1 MPRGKSQ
8 GITIGFIGTG
18 EMEPD
23 PATDLIEEF
32 LTETVKSEDPV
43 KFIFPL
49 VLNEFSDSLAGL
61 TEMARKS
68 KITYEVITNTED
80 KKRRPFMQIA
90 QAASNQYLVTDVFT
104 QMETILVEAPNAA
117 LMVLWDDKRDAELQ
131 SIVAKFLDA
140 DIKVMDLTNGLA
152 VLGVEEQGEEEEEE
166 QEEEEEEE
174 EEEEGEDEAEPV
186 RELEAE
192 AVATALYTR
201 PDLMKLN
208 HAQVKEVAVGM
219 GLPARKAREAMIV
232 AILEAQGGAGDTV
245 PVPVQPQVVTAGAV
259 DLTSANLFLGGLEIT
274 LNDFGKRFM
283 EGLDDWLT
291 KFSTAAEGFAFN
303 TTPEEQMPD
312 EEEEEQEEEIP
323 RRRLFRTPR

>member
-166 QEEEEEEE
+166 D
-174 EEEEGEDEAEPV
+174 EGEDEAEPV

>member
-166 QEEEEEEE
+166 EEEEED
-174 EEEEGEDEAEPV
+174 EGEDEAEPV

-232 AILEAQGGAGDTV
+232 AILEAQGGA
-245 PVPVQPQVVTAGAV
+245 
-259 DLTSANLFLGGLEIT
+259 
-274 LNDFGKRFM
+274 
-283 EGLDDWLT
+283 
-291 KFSTAAEGFAFN
+291 
-303 TTPEEQMPD
+303 
-312 EEEEEQEEEIP
+312 
-323 RRRLFRTPR
+323 